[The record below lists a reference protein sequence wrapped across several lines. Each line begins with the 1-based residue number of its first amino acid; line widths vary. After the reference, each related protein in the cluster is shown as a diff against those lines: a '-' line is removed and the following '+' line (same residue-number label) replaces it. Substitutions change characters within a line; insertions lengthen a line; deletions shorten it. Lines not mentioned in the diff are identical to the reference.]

1 MDDPL
6 AILERAERRARERRL
21 AALAE
26 AEEIAAE
33 AARRAAAIEAGLS
46 ARIEAR
52 LAELRASYERLTAEE
67 VAAIEGWPGA
77 LSAAPD
83 TGASAAGGGAA
94 SRPADAIEPRLAAAA
109 EILVRAV
116 LGEDEGCS

>member
-6 AILERAERRARERRL
+6 ATLERAERRARERRL

-33 AARRAAAIEAGLS
+33 AARRAAAVEAGLP
-46 ARIEAR
+46 ARVGVR
-52 LAELRASYERLTAEE
+52 LADLRASYARLTAEA

-77 LSAAPD
+77 PSSAPEARTSAEGGVGSRP
-83 TGASAAGGGAA
+83 TGAV
-94 SRPADAIEPRLAAAA
+94 EPRLAAAA